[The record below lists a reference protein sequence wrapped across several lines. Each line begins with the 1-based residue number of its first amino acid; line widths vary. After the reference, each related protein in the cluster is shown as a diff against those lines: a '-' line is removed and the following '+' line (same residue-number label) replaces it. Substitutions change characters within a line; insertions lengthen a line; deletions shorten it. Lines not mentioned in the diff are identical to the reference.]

1 MHGHVLSS
9 WWRAHQGGHGEGGG
23 CAPWSCGPG
32 GGRPWGGR
40 GGHPDPEALR
50 AALAPD
56 GEGEGEGFGGGAFG
70 VRRPLRFLAYKLEL
84 DERQVA
90 ELARILDELKTE
102 RAQAEV
108 DRRRSL
114 SGFADA
120 VGGTTFDAA
129 RANDA
134 AALRV
139 ATAERLKV
147 AVTGALAKL
156 HALLDDDQRGRL
168 AYLIRTGVLA
178 L

>member
-1 MHGHVLSS
+1 MHGHMLSH
-9 WWRAHQGGHGEGGG
+9 WWRAHHGQGGDG
-23 CAPWSCGPG
+23 CGPWSCSPG
-32 GGRPWGGR
+32 GGRHWGGR
-40 GGHPDPEALR
+40 GGQ
-50 AALAPD
+50 
-56 GEGEGEGFGGGAFG
+56 GEGDGDGDGEGFGGGAFG

-84 DERQVA
+84 DERQVG

-120 VGGTTFDAA
+120 VAGSTFDAA
-129 RANDA
+129 RANEA
-134 AALRV
+134 ANLRV
-139 ATAERLKV
+139 ATAERLRA
-147 AVTGALAKL
+147 AVTAALAKL
-156 HALLDDDQRGRL
+156 HALLEDDQRARL

>member
-1 MHGHVLSS
+1 MHGHMLSS
-9 WWRAHQGGHGEGGG
+9 WWRAHQGHGQSEGCG
-23 CAPWSCGPG
+23 PWSCGPG
-32 GGRPWGGR
+32 GSRQWAGR
-40 GGHPDPEALR
+40 GHG
-50 AALAPD
+50 D
-56 GEGEGEGFGGGAFG
+56 GEAGGGDEGEGFGGGAFG

-120 VGGTTFDAA
+120 VGGATYDAA
-129 RANDA
+129 RANEA

-139 ATAERLKV
+139 ATAERLKT

-156 HALLDDDQRGRL
+156 HALLDDDQRARL